1 MSALIKISSLIEHE
15 ETKPEHFL
23 KLKNEI
29 QRDGILK
36 KPIAVDKNTNIIL
49 DGHHRFNA
57 IKGLELT
64 KIPVVFVDY
73 NSPDVVMR
81 PWRKSDNN
89 LTKEMMI
96 EKVLKGEKFPP
107 KTTKNFVNVNGKLKH
122 ISEVEKPVNVPLEEL
137 R

>member
-1 MSALIKISSLIEHE
+1 MAIFVNLSSLIGHE
-15 ETKPEHFL
+15 ETKLKQFE

-57 IKGLELT
+57 IRSMGLT
-64 KIPVVFVDY
+64 KIPVIFVDY

-81 PWRKSDNN
+81 PWRKSDEN

-107 KTTKNFVNVNGKLKH
+107 KTTKNFVKVNGKLKH
-122 ISEVEKPVNVPLEEL
+122 ISEIEKPVNVPLEEL
-137 R
+137 S